1 MQEAALYSPELS
13 RSAPAAQPSPAARPA
28 ALSAIIARIEEAIEQ
43 ETAAIR
49 SDPGFDVKASNA
61 RKSRHLYELN
71 RAMKGL
77 SQAEVL
83 SEHREA
89 LIRLRGKLGE
99 NEKALRAHLNAVA
112 EVASLIRDAIQR
124 ADADGTYSAHEF
136 GAGRAA

>member
-71 RAMKGL
+71 RARKGL
-77 SQAEVL
+77 SLADVL

-99 NEKALRAHLNAVA
+99 NEKALRSHLNAVA

-136 GAGRAA
+136 GPGRAA

>member
-1 MQEAALYSPELS
+1 MQEAALYSPQSS
-13 RSAPAAQPSPAARPA
+13 RPASMEQPAAGRPAAR
-28 ALSAIIARIEEAIEQ
+28 SAIIGRIEEAIEQ

-83 SEHREA
+83 GEHREA
-89 LIRLRGKLGE
+89 LIRLRGKLSD

-124 ADADGTYSAHEF
+124 ADTDGTYSAHEF

>member
-1 MQEAALYSPELS
+1 MQEAALCTPELS
-13 RSAPAAQPSPAARPA
+13 RSAPAAQAPAPRPA
-28 ALSAIIARIEEAIEQ
+28 ALSAIIGRIEEAIEQ

-49 SDPGFDVKASNA
+49 SDPDFDVKGSKA

-77 SQAEVL
+77 SQTDVL
-83 SEHREA
+83 REHHEA
-89 LIRLRGKLGE
+89 LVRLRGKLTE
-99 NEKALRAHLNAVA
+99 NEKALRAHLSAVA

>member
-1 MQEAALYSPELS
+1 MQEAALYSPQLS
-13 RSAPAAQPSPAARPA
+13 PHAPAEQPAAPRPA
-28 ALSAIIARIEEAIEQ
+28 ALSAIIGRIEEAVEQ

-49 SDPGFDVKASNA
+49 SDPGFDVKGSNA
-61 RKSRHLYELN
+61 RKSRYLYELN

-83 SEHREA
+83 REHRDA
-89 LIRLRGKLGE
+89 LIRLRGKLAE

-112 EVASLIRDAIQR
+112 EVASLIREAIQR

-136 GAGRAA
+136 GTGRAA